1 MERVVA
7 VRVGGELKQLPFHL
21 RGISG
26 LCLLGVKGRGK
37 HGKGLGPTSNV
48 PRGSPQLSLGAGACL
63 GDACVALV
71 LLRRHFCPS

>member
-21 RGISG
+21 RGNSG
-26 LCLLGVKGRGK
+26 LCLLGVRGRGK
-37 HGKGLGPTSNV
+37 HGKGLGP
-48 PRGSPQLSLGAGACL
+48 RGSPQLSLRAGACL